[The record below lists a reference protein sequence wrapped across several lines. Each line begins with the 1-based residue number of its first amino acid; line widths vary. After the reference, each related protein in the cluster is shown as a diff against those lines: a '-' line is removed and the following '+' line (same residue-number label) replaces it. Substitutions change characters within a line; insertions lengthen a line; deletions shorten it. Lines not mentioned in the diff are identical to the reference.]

1 MLKVAIRTLVKK
13 ISIIGDSISTY
24 EEYVPE
30 GYKTFYPYPTADVS
44 DVNLTWWMKAINK
57 LGGKL
62 FINNSYSGSCVST
75 GGSSASQSMERLS
88 KLVVNGETPDVIII
102 YMGSNDCHVP
112 YTVNSFKSAY
122 KKMLTNLKQ
131 ICPNSEIV
139 LCTLPTS
146 NLYTKE
152 NQNAYNNVITEFA
165 TNYKLV
171 NLDKVDITNY
181 LVDSAH
187 PNKDGMEK
195 IAEQIV
201 KDILK

>member
-1 MLKVAIRTLVKK
+1 MLLEV
-13 ISIIGDSISTY
+13 
-24 EEYVPE
+24 E
-30 GYKTFYPYPTADVS
+30 GIVLSETPY
-44 DVNLTWWMKAINK
+44 
-57 LGGKL
+57 
-62 FINNSYSGSCVST
+62 
-75 GGSSASQSMERLS
+75 
-88 KLVVNGETPDVIII
+88 GETSKII
-102 YMGSNDCHVP
+102 
-112 YTVNSFKSAY
+112 
-122 KKMLTNLKQ
+122 
-131 ICPNSEIV
+131 
-139 LCTLPTS
+139 

-201 KDILK
+201 KDMLK

>member
-1 MLKVAIRTLVKK
+1 
-13 ISIIGDSISTY
+13 
-24 EEYVPE
+24 
-30 GYKTFYPYPTADVS
+30 
-44 DVNLTWWMKAINK
+44 
-57 LGGKL
+57 
-62 FINNSYSGSCVST
+62 
-75 GGSSASQSMERLS
+75 
-88 KLVVNGETPDVIII
+88 
-102 YMGSNDCHVP
+102 MGSNDCHAP

-131 ICPNSEIV
+131 LCPNSEIV

-201 KDILK
+201 KDMLK